1 MWQNTPMPTPTP
13 TSSPV
18 PSPASAPGA
27 KPAPAPKRGLA
38 SRLRRTLFFGVLA
51 LAVLLVAYTWFVLAW
66 SYSRGERAGFVQ
78 KFSKKGLVFKT
89 WEGELLMVTLPGVMP
104 ERWAF
109 TVRDD
114 AVAARI
120 NALMGKRIALSYDQ
134 HIGVPTSIFGE
145 TGYFVTSVREVKE

>member
-1 MWQNTPMPTPTP
+1 MWQNTRMATT
-13 TSSPV
+13 T
-18 PSPASAPGA
+18 PASTPAPG
-27 KPAPAPKRGLA
+27 PAPAPKRGVA
-38 SRLRRTLFFGVLA
+38 SRLRRTLFFSVVALA
-51 LAVLLVAYTWFVLAW
+51 LLLVAYTWFVLTW

-78 KFSKKGLVFKT
+78 KFSKKGVVFKT

-104 ERWAF
+104 ERWEF

-114 AVAARI
+114 AVATRI
-120 NALMGKRIALSYDQ
+120 NELMGKRIALSYEQ

>member
-1 MWQNTPMPTPTP
+1 MWQNTRMATT
-13 TSSPV
+13 T
-18 PSPASAPGA
+18 PASTPAPG
-27 KPAPAPKRGLA
+27 PAPAPKRGVA
-38 SRLRRTLFFGVLA
+38 SRLRRTLFFSVVALA
-51 LAVLLVAYTWFVLAW
+51 LLLVAYTWFVLTW

-78 KFSKKGLVFKT
+78 KFSKKGVVFKT

-104 ERWAF
+104 ERWEF

-134 HIGVPTSIFGE
+134 HVGVPTSIFGE
-145 TGYFVTSVREVKE
+145 TGFFVTSVREVKE

>member
-1 MWQNTPMPTPTP
+1 M
-13 TSSPV
+13 
-18 PSPASAPGA
+18 
-27 KPAPAPKRGLA
+27 
-38 SRLRRTLFFGVLA
+38 LA

-104 ERWAF
+104 ERWEF

-120 NALMGKRIALSYDQ
+120 NELMGKRIALSYEQ

>member
-1 MWQNTPMPTPTP
+1 MPPPTP
-13 TSSPV
+13 TSGPV
-18 PSPASAPGA
+18 PSPAPPPRA
-27 KPAPAPKRGLA
+27 KPASPPARSLA
-38 SRLRRTLFFGVLA
+38 SRLRRTLSFGVLG
-51 LAVLLVAYTWFVLAW
+51 LVVLIVAYTWFVLTW
-66 SYSRGERAGFVQ
+66 SYSQGERAGFVQ

-89 WEGELLMVTLPGVMP
+89 WEGELSMMTLPGVMP

-120 NALMGKRIALSYDQ
+120 NALMGKRIALSYEQ

>member
-1 MWQNTPMPTPTP
+1 M
-13 TSSPV
+13 
-18 PSPASAPGA
+18 
-27 KPAPAPKRGLA
+27 A

-120 NALMGKRIALSYDQ
+120 NELMGKRIALSYEQ

-145 TGYFVTSVREVKE
+145 TGYFVTSAREVKE

>member
-1 MWQNTPMPTPTP
+1 M
-13 TSSPV
+13 
-18 PSPASAPGA
+18 PSPAPTSGRA
-27 KPAPAPKRGLA
+27 PAPAPPPPAKPASPPARSLA
-38 SRLRRTLFFGVLA
+38 SRLRRTLLFGVLA
-51 LAVLLVAYTWFVLAW
+51 LALLLAAYTWFVLAW

-78 KFSKKGLVFKT
+78 KFSKQGLVFKT

-120 NALMGKRIALSYDQ
+120 NELMGKRIALSYEQ

>member
-1 MWQNTPMPTPTP
+1 MWQNTRMATT
-13 TSSPV
+13 T
-18 PSPASAPGA
+18 PASAPAPG
-27 KPAPAPKRGLA
+27 PAPAPKRGVA
-38 SRLRRTLFFGVLA
+38 SRLRRTLFFSVVALA
-51 LAVLLVAYTWFVLAW
+51 LLLVAYTWFVLTW

-78 KFSKKGLVFKT
+78 KFSKKGVVVKT

-104 ERWAF
+104 ERWEF

-120 NALMGKRIALSYDQ
+120 NALMGKRIALSYEQ
-134 HIGVPTSIFGE
+134 HIGVPTTIFGE

>member
-1 MWQNTPMPTPTP
+1 VWQNTRMATT
-13 TSSPV
+13 T
-18 PSPASAPGA
+18 PASTPAPG
-27 KPAPAPKRGLA
+27 PAPAPKRGVA
-38 SRLRRTLFFGVLA
+38 SRLRRTLFFSVVALA
-51 LAVLLVAYTWFVLAW
+51 LLLVAYTWFVLTW

-104 ERWAF
+104 ERWEF
-109 TVRDD
+109 TVHDD

-120 NALMGKRIALSYDQ
+120 NALMGKRISLGYDQ

>member
-1 MWQNTPMPTPTP
+1 M
-13 TSSPV
+13 
-18 PSPASAPGA
+18 AA
-27 KPAPAPKRGLA
+27 
-38 SRLRRTLFFGVLA
+38 RLRRALLLSVVVLTLLLA
-51 LAVLLVAYTWFVLAW
+51 AYTWFVLTW

-78 KFSKKGLVFKT
+78 KFSKKGVVFKT

-104 ERWAF
+104 ERWEF
-109 TVRDD
+109 TVHDD

-145 TGYFVTSVREVKE
+145 TGFFVTSVREVKE

>member
-1 MWQNTPMPTPTP
+1 MPTPTP

-51 LAVLLVAYTWFVLAW
+51 LAVLLVAYTWFVLTW
-66 SYSRGERAGFVQ
+66 SYSHGERAGFVQ
-78 KFSKKGLVFKT
+78 KFSKTGLVFKT
-89 WEGELLMVTLPGVMP
+89 WEGELSMVTLPGVMP
-104 ERWAF
+104 ERWEF

-134 HIGVPTSIFGE
+134 HVGVPTSIFGE

>member
-1 MWQNTPMPTPTP
+1 MWQNTRMATT
-13 TSSPV
+13 T
-18 PSPASAPGA
+18 PASTPAPG
-27 KPAPAPKRGLA
+27 PAPAPKRGVA
-38 SRLRRTLFFGVLA
+38 SRLRRTLFFSVVVLTLL
-51 LAVLLVAYTWFVLAW
+51 LAAYTWFVLTW

-78 KFSKKGLVFKT
+78 KFSKKGVVFKT

-104 ERWAF
+104 ERWEF

-120 NALMGKRIALSYDQ
+120 NELMGKRIALSYEQ

-145 TGYFVTSVREVKE
+145 TGYFATSVREVKE

>member
-1 MWQNTPMPTPTP
+1 
-13 TSSPV
+13 V
-18 PSPASAPGA
+18 AA
-27 KPAPAPKRGLA
+27 
-38 SRLRRTLFFGVLA
+38 RLRRALLLSVVVLTLLLA
-51 LAVLLVAYTWFVLAW
+51 AYTWFVLTW

-78 KFSKKGLVFKT
+78 KFSKKGVVFKT

-104 ERWAF
+104 ERWEF
-109 TVRDD
+109 TVHDD

-145 TGYFVTSVREVKE
+145 TGFFVTSVREVKE

>member
-1 MWQNTPMPTPTP
+1 MWQNTRMATT
-13 TSSPV
+13 T
-18 PSPASAPGA
+18 PASAPAPG
-27 KPAPAPKRGLA
+27 PAPAPKRGVA
-38 SRLRRTLFFGVLA
+38 SRLRRTLFFSVVALA
-51 LAVLLVAYTWFVLAW
+51 LLLAAYTWFVLTW

-78 KFSKKGLVFKT
+78 KFSKKGVVVKT

-104 ERWAF
+104 ERWEF

-120 NALMGKRIALSYDQ
+120 NALMGKRIALSYEQ
-134 HIGVPTSIFGE
+134 HIGVPTTLFGE

>member
-1 MWQNTPMPTPTP
+1 M
-13 TSSPV
+13 
-18 PSPASAPGA
+18 
-27 KPAPAPKRGLA
+27 A
-38 SRLRRTLFFGVLA
+38 SRLRRALLLSVVALA
-51 LAVLLVAYTWFVLAW
+51 LLLAAYTWFVLTW

-78 KFSKKGLVFKT
+78 KFSKKGVVFKT

-104 ERWAF
+104 ERWEF
-109 TVRDD
+109 TVHDD

-145 TGYFVTSVREVKE
+145 TGFFVTSVREVKE

>member
-1 MWQNTPMPTPTP
+1 VAEYADANSHSDLKPGPL
-13 TSSPV
+13 
-18 PSPASAPGA
+18 ASFGTRREACAGA
-27 KPAPAPKRGLA
+27 KAGLA

-120 NALMGKRIALSYDQ
+120 NELMGKRIALSYEQ
-134 HIGVPTSIFGE
+134 HIGVPTSVFGE
-145 TGYFVTSVREVKE
+145 TGYFVTSAREVKE